1 MISNIFDNPKIQIFV
16 LSFIVAGT
24 VNLVLVPI
32 FLWLFVDGHFAIN
45 YFLKIGIGVFYLGFT
60 LGSIILYNYKDYANR
75 SLNHA
80 KERVSKARKLAAKG
94 NVEAYDIESE
104 RLEKL
109 QRSTKLKLEFKEAS
123 DIMSLVLRGGAL
135 IGAMMLFLGY
145 FGNSEDLINKSK
157 QETIDKIAKQ
167 EEMIRSLKLELKDL
181 KSTHSSTMVGI
192 ETKFNEMNDELHKL
206 RSTMSPKNH

>member
-123 DIMSLVLRGGAL
+123 DIMSLVLRGGTL

-157 QETIDKIAKQ
+157 QETTDKIAKQ
-167 EEMIRSLKLELKDL
+167 EEIIRSLKLELKDP
-181 KSTHSSTMVGI
+181 KSTHNSTMVGI